1 MAYEPKDNTGSL
13 FKNDKR
19 EKDSQPHARGEAMI
33 GGVLYEVAAWTKEG
47 RNGRFQSLSFK
58 EKEASRERQD
68 NKPKRSYGEAA
79 RIGDGGGESR
89 MAYDLDDQIPF
100 APEWR

>member
-1 MAYEPKDNTGSL
+1 MAYEPKDNSGTL
-13 FKNDKR
+13 FRNDKR

-58 EKEASRERQD
+58 EKETSRERLD
-68 NKPKRSYGEAA
+68 SSPKPSRQRSYADES
-79 RIGDGGGESR
+79 GGMYGGREQH
-89 MAYDLDDQIPF
+89 DLDDQIPF
-100 APEWR
+100 

>member
-1 MAYEPKDNTGSL
+1 MAYELRDNSGTL
-13 FKNDKR
+13 FRNDKR

-58 EKEASRERQD
+58 EKEAHRERQD
-68 NKPKRSYGEAA
+68 SKPKRSYGEES
-79 RIGDGGGESR
+79 GGMYGGGS
-89 MAYDLDDQIPF
+89 AAALDDDLPF
-100 APEWR
+100 AAEWR